1 MAELLLLG
9 DFFDAATAERLGFV
23 NRIVPRDTL
32 AETALAAARRLAAK
46 PAEALRLTKR
56 LLRPEMGPLHARM
69 EEERALLAER
79 LTSPETQ
86 AIMAGV
92 LKPKS

>member
-1 MAELLLLG
+1 
-9 DFFDAATAERLGFV
+9 
-23 NRIVPRDTL
+23 
-32 AETALAAARRLAAK
+32 
-46 PAEALRLTKR
+46 
-56 LLRPEMGPLHARM
+56 M